1 MDSVLA
7 APLPQLRNASP
18 GEVNRMTESPE
29 NPPVR
34 GNARTALVLLTVALA
49 FFIGVIARHV
59 LFG

>member
-1 MDSVLA
+1 M
-7 APLPQLRNASP
+7 
-18 GEVNRMTESPE
+18 
-29 NPPVR
+29 R

>member
-1 MDSVLA
+1 
-7 APLPQLRNASP
+7 
-18 GEVNRMTESPE
+18 MTESPE